1 MIDPKSESDHDAVDG
16 QPDKQGA
23 IRLTWRDK
31 LVEFGLDTCVMLTC
45 MFIAVAVF
53 ICIFLAAFDLVEE
66 AAPGL
71 TDRRSIAVI
80 ILLVVSAA
88 AGNACAYLCYPY
100 LTRFIFRGYELR
112 DDRLDRSVRKLMAN
126 TGMDITAETLY
137 AIKGRT
143 ANAMVSGLFRKARY
157 IFFTDKLLESM
168 DEEEVL
174 AVFAHE
180 LAHIR
185 HRHLPK
191 TLVATIL
198 WICVYQIVLYLI
210 DFNSYYDALDE
221 SVKFWASGLMGGVS
235 VLLIMLLVLLPLS
248 RRNEYEADATAAKWV
263 GTACYQRA
271 LFRLHQLND
280 RLKPP
285 SRFAKVLL
293 THPTLQNRLDRVSQL
308 NSKQS
313 SSNLPRR

>member
-1 MIDPKSESDHDAVDG
+1 MNNPKCERDAVDSL
-16 QPDKQGA
+16 PDKQGV

-31 LVEFGLDTCVMLTC
+31 LVEFGLDACMMLTC

-53 ICIFLAAFDLVEE
+53 VCIFLSAFDLVEE

-71 TDRRSIAVI
+71 TDRRSFAII
-80 ILLVVSAA
+80 ILVVFSAA
-88 AGNACAYLCYPY
+88 AGNACAYLCFPY
-100 LTRFIFRGYELR
+100 LTRFIFRGYELQ
-112 DDRLDRSVRKLMAN
+112 DDRLVRSVRILMAN

-157 IFFTDKLLESM
+157 IFFTDKLLERM
-168 DEEEVL
+168 DEEEIL

-191 TLVATIL
+191 MLLASIL

-221 SVKFWASGLMGGVS
+221 SMKFWASGLMGGVN
-235 VLLIMLLVLLPLS
+235 VWLIMLLVLLPLS
-248 RRNEYEADATAAKWV
+248 RRNEYEADATAAEWV
-263 GTACYQRA
+263 GTERYQRA

-293 THPTLQNRLDRVSQL
+293 THPTLQDRLNRVAQL
-308 NSKQS
+308 NSK
-313 SSNLPRR
+313 